1 MILVSYCV
9 HVPIILFTWRFS
21 WLFVYIFYQYVLEVD
36 SGDSQIY
43 HHFQVLWLS
52 YLKVN
57 MFLKNNKLMV
67 IPPTK
72 MVNMND
78 IGKLLCTHHL
88 YYLMYVPFCKII
100 SISFL
105 LIFFKMESVDWSI
118 LYNNSQNLVKQVWWY
133 IYLYR

>member
-1 MILVSYCV
+1 
-9 HVPIILFTWRFS
+9 
-21 WLFVYIFYQYVLEVD
+21 
-36 SGDSQIY
+36 
-43 HHFQVLWLS
+43 
-52 YLKVN
+52 
-57 MFLKNNKLMV
+57 MV

-105 LIFFKMESVDWSI
+105 LIFFKMESVD
-118 LYNNSQNLVKQVWWY
+118 
-133 IYLYR
+133 

>member
-72 MVNMND
+72 MVNVND
-78 IGKLLCTHHL
+78 IGKLLCTHPL

-118 LYNNSQNLVKQVWWY
+118 LYNNSQDIFKQVWWY
-133 IYLYR
+133 ISLYR